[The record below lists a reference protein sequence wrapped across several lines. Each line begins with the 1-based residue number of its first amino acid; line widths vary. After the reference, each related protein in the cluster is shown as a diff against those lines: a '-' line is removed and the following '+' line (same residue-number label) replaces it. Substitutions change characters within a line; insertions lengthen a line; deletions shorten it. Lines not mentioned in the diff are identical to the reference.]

1 MADMMAL
8 LAYYRAQI
16 KTSFAIQF
24 QYRVSMIIWMIGL
37 VLEPVI
43 YLVVWTTVARSR
55 GGQVGSYGTGDVAA
69 YYLVLTVVMHATQIW
84 HMFEYEWYIRAG
96 IMSGRLLRPIHPIHQ
111 DASENLSFKF
121 LMLIVL
127 IPSLIVLAILFQ
139 PTLNPPLWAIVVFI
153 PILILA
159 GILSFMTGWIVATA
173 AFWTTRNTA
182 INQMYFVTMFF
193 FSGQVAPLS
202 LLPAVIQAIA
212 DLLPFRWMLSF
223 PVEGLLGRVSPE
235 AILKGAILKGV
246 AAQLIWLAVIFVV
259 LRVLWRAAVRRY
271 SAVGG

>member
-1 MADMMAL
+1 MIAL

-16 KTSFAIQF
+16 KTTFAIQV

-43 YLVVWTTVARSR
+43 YLVVWTTVARSS
-55 GGQVGSYGTGDVAA
+55 GGEVGGYGAGDFAA
-69 YYLVLTVVMHATQIW
+69 YYLVLMVVMHATQIW
-84 HMFEYEWYIRAG
+84 HMFEYEWYIRG
-96 IMSGRLLRPIHPIHQ
+96 GVMSGRLLRPLHPIHQ

-127 IPSLIVLAILFQ
+127 VPSLIVLTIFFQ
-139 PTLNPPLWAIVVFI
+139 PTLDPPFWAIAAFI

-159 GILSFMTGWIVATA
+159 GILSFVTGWIVATA
-173 AFWTTRNTA
+173 AFWTTRISA

-202 LLPAVIQAIA
+202 LLPGLIQAIA

-223 PVEGLLGRVSPE
+223 PVEVLLGRVSPE
-235 AILKGAILKGV
+235 ATLNGV
-246 AAQLIWLAVIFVV
+246 AAQLVWLAIVIML